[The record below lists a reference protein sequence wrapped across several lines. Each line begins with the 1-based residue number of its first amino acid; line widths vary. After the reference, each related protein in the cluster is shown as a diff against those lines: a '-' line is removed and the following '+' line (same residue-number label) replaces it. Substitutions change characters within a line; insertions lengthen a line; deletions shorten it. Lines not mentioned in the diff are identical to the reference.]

1 MALPI
6 HPKTLTKIPIGIVQ
20 GSKAPTPS
28 NSSKV
33 SYNANLK
40 HLPLLANEESQLKAA
55 RWGEYQQMARFL
67 KLGQWI
73 PNFKKS
79 STSNNYKI
87 KFKEEYNQSISGV
100 FKTSSR
106 LSNAICGKY
115 HGGEEWR
122 SRSIVDSHKGLKV
135 EKNGAYNGMLNQDSR
150 AKTAESETCSR
161 YEDN

>member
-1 MALPI
+1 MALLI
-6 HPKTLTKIPIGIVQ
+6 HPKALTKIQIGNFQ

-40 HLPLLANEESQLKAA
+40 HLPWLTNEESQLKAA
-55 RWGEYQQMARFL
+55 RWGECQRMARFL

-73 PNFKKS
+73 PNLKQS

-87 KFKEEYNQSISGV
+87 KFKEEYNQSTSGI

-106 LSNAICGKY
+106 LSDANVGNSM
-115 HGGEEWR
+115 E
-122 SRSIVDSHKGLKV
+122 
-135 EKNGAYNGMLNQDSR
+135 EKNGDQGACEPLSQLRQAKFINGD
-150 AKTAESETCSR
+150 
-161 YEDN
+161 DP